1 MRTGVKDHVLVPGSG
16 SLGVNLKEHRG
27 IVEDHQP
34 HQRLCFIN
42 ITILAARAE
51 ANNRIVP
58 PPTLFHSLSPSFCGW
73 LPTRTLGDGGG
84 GGADSFRGCGNFVVD
99 QQLYLP
105 PGPS

>member
-1 MRTGVKDHVLVPGSG
+1 MKDQVLVPGSG
-16 SLGVNLKEHRG
+16 SLSVDQKEHG
-27 IVEDHQP
+27 SVVEEHQP
-34 HQRLCFIN
+34 HKRLCFIN

-58 PPTLFHSLSPSFCGW
+58 PPTLFHSLSPSFCGR

-84 GGADSFRGCGNFVVD
+84 GDADDFRGCGNFVAD

-105 PGPS
+105 PEAL